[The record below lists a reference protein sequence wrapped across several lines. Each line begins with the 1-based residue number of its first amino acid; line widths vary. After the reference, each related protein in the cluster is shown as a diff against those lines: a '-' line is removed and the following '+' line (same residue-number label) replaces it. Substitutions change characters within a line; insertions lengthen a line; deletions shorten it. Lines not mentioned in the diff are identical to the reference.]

1 MLNEETMGFMADKL
15 NKREIMR
22 PRTSE
27 VKAELSEKEAMNIF
41 NEVIEVYRRHNIS
54 YQCACRVTM
63 ALNEAFI
70 TGAVELYRQEQ
81 NKP

>member
-1 MLNEETMGFMADKL
+1 MLNEDIMGYMSSKL
-15 NKREIMR
+15 ERREMMK
-22 PRTSE
+22 PHEPE
-27 VKAELSEKEAMNIF
+27 VKAELSEKEAMDIF
-41 NEVIEVYRRHNIS
+41 NEILEVYRQHNIS